1 MKDLPIHSSQ
11 ATSKCLAPS
20 NGGSCKTNCRAG
32 RAGPACSA
40 AVTGRPQAG
49 IRGGQGGSLCPG
61 RVPGLS
67 HLAGS
72 EWGQPR
78 QVQRSGHAGFPR
90 LSTPGLTP
98 GQNFL
103 PSPFSWPTALAQGWV
118 LEMGS
123 RSLPCSQEAPRHS
136 QSQGGVGRGRQ
147 NCPPRAP
154 VYGLGAGLLSLNCAL
169 TSPGGGSGAMPDPPR
184 AAPLLPFSVVTDL
197 TEDVS

>member
-1 MKDLPIHSSQ
+1 MF
-11 ATSKCLAPS
+11 
-20 NGGSCKTNCRAG
+20 GGSDRAAAG
-32 RAGPACSA
+32 WDQGWAGRQPVPRARAGPQPP
-40 AVTGRPQAG
+40 R
-49 IRGGQGGSLCPG
+49 R
-61 RVPGLS
+61 
-67 HLAGS
+67 S

-90 LSTPGLTP
+90 LSTPGLTT

-147 NCPPRAP
+147 NCPLRAP

-169 TSPGGGSGAMPDPPR
+169 TSPGGVLGR
-184 AAPLLPFSVVTDL
+184 ARSSQGCPFASVFCSHRPHRRREL
-197 TEDVS
+197 TKKTRLKRCLKRVAF